1 MLKEESHIL
10 NLRFQKYI
18 ADNTAKRL
26 NTLIPVA
33 IFLLILLI
41 LSDIFLRHSIA
52 AVYSRAVPLTL
63 AVFLYLCNK
72 IRPKASINKV
82 VLYNIFLASI
92 PAMMFAKYLIHF
104 GTDTNTTNI
113 LSIIIAI
120 FIISL
125 EVRAGLISS
134 LLIYLIPPVLFSII
148 LFLFYSV
155 PHKELLSLFNIIII
169 LIVSFFVNQVQ
180 NNFRFK
186 TYVSNY
192 LLNIEKK
199 KLEETNEKLN
209 HYKTK
214 LEDMVEKKTLTL
226 KYALEKAK
234 ESDALKTQ
242 FLLNIS
248 HELRTPMNAVIG
260 FSDIVSMK
268 NPELKKESDI
278 IENNLN
284 LLLKTIEDIILLSQ
298 LQSGQIGLEISK
310 FSVNEFN
317 KTILERLKTDVKISN
332 KPISVQFTN
341 QIKDDLIFYS
351 DRQKSEIIFKQIVD
365 NAVKYTESGTITVS
379 CKEKSENEVQYSV
392 SDTGIG
398 IPSDELPHIFDTF
411 RKAEK
416 KDKLFGG
423 TGIGLSIAK
432 QLTELLK
439 GKISVKSFQNKGTTI
454 TIILRTSVSY

>member
-1 MLKEESHIL
+1 MKEKSQII

-33 IFLLILLI
+33 ILLLILLVF
-41 LSDIFLRHSIA
+41 SDIYIRHSIHATYTRIIPISLA
-52 AVYSRAVPLTL
+52 A
-63 AVFLYLCNK
+63 FLYLYNK
-72 IRPKASINKV
+72 FQPKISIKKV
-82 VLYNIFLASI
+82 VLYNIFLVSI
-92 PAMMFAKYLIHF
+92 PAMMFAKYLIHH
-104 GTDTNTTNI
+104 GTETNTTNI
-113 LSIIIAI
+113 LSIIVAI
-120 FIISL
+120 LIISL
-125 EVRAGLISS
+125 EVRANIVYS
-134 LLIYLIPPVLFSII
+134 LLIFFIPPII
-148 LFLFYSV
+148 FAFIIYLFYPISE
-155 PHKELLSLFNIIII
+155 KELLSLINI
-169 LIVSFFVNQVQ
+169 LIFLIVGFIINKIQ
-180 NNFRFK
+180 NNYRFK
-186 TYVSNY
+186 TFVSNY
-192 LLNIEKK
+192 LLNIEKI
-199 KLEETNEKLN
+199 KLKESNEKLN
-209 HYKTK
+209 QLKNK

-248 HELRTPMNAVIG
+248 HELRTPMNAVLG
-260 FSDIVSMK
+260 FNDIVSKK
-268 NPELKKESDI
+268 NPELKKEYDI

-298 LQSGQIGLEISK
+298 LQSGQIGPELSK

-317 KTILERLKTDVKISN
+317 KIILERLKTHVKISN
-332 KPISVQFTN
+332 KPISVEFTS
-341 QIKDDLIFYS
+341 QLEDDLIIYS
-351 DRQKSEIIFKQIVD
+351 DRQKSEIIFKQIID
-365 NAVKYTESGTITVS
+365 NAVKYTDSGTIILS
-379 CKEKSENEVQYSV
+379 CKKKSDNEIQYSV

-398 IPSDELPHIFDTF
+398 ISSDELPHIFDTF

>member
-1 MLKEESHIL
+1 LKGKSHIL

-18 ADNTAKRL
+18 ADNTAKRI
-26 NTLIPVA
+26 NTLMPVA
-33 IFLLILLI
+33 ILLLILLVF
-41 LSDIFLRHSIA
+41 SDIYIRHSIPATYTRILPISLA
-52 AVYSRAVPLTL
+52 A
-63 AVFLYLCNK
+63 FLYLYNK
-72 IRPKASINKV
+72 FQPKVSIIKV

-104 GTDTNTTNI
+104 GTETNTTNI

-134 LLIYLIPPVLFSII
+134 LLIYLIPPVIFTIV
-148 LFLFYSV
+148 LFLFFS
-155 PHKELLSLFNIIII
+155 ENSENINSLVNIIIA
-169 LIVSFFVNQVQ
+169 LIVGFSVNQVQ

-192 LLNIEKK
+192 LLNIEKI
-199 KLEETNEKLN
+199 KLKESNEKLN
-209 HYKTK
+209 QYKSK

-248 HELRTPMNAVIG
+248 HELRTPMNAVLG
-260 FSDIVSMK
+260 FNDIVSKK
-268 NPELKKESDI
+268 NPELKKEYDI

-298 LQSGQIGLEISK
+298 LQSGQIGPELSK

-317 KTILERLKTDVKISN
+317 EIILERLKNHVKISN
-332 KPISVQFTN
+332 KPISVEFTS
-341 QIKDDLIFYS
+341 QLEDDLIFYS
-351 DRQKSEIIFKQIVD
+351 DKQKSEIIFKQIID
-365 NAVKYTESGTITVS
+365 NAVKYTDSGTIILS
-379 CKEKSENEVQYSV
+379 CKKKSDSDIQYSV

-398 IPSDELPHIFDTF
+398 ISSDELPYIFDTF
-411 RKAEK
+411 RKEEK

-439 GKISVKSFQNKGTTI
+439 GKIFVKPNQNKGTII
-454 TIILRTSVSY
+454 TILLKISVSS